1 MRAKN
6 KRVYIVILLLVIVS
20 LIGIGYYICKKD
32 SSAEVMDTNK
42 NERIDE
48 LKKEDITN
56 DSESKEDE
64 VMEEKT
70 NDTSKNDNNESDTSN
85 IETPKAESNKTIQD
99 TPKVENKKKVE
110 YNSNAQNNKVEEKP
124 QQQAEEQK
132 VKTAWE
138 ELGISEY
145 DYYNSPMWS
154 WARVDYSIKDYGS
167 FENAHQAC
175 IDAGNSIEDI
185 TSFSCTNINSYS
197 GNYLGDMLRVKN

>member
-20 LIGIGYYICKKD
+20 LISVGYYICKKD
-32 SSAEVMDTNK
+32 SSAEVMDINK

-85 IETPKAESNKTIQD
+85 IETPKTETNKTIHD
-99 TPKVENKKKVE
+99 TPKVED
-110 YNSNAQNNKVEEKP
+110 NSNAQNNKVEEKP

-167 FENAHQAC
+167 FENTHQAC

-197 GNYLGDMLRVKN
+197 GNYLGDMLRVRN

>member
-20 LIGIGYYICKKD
+20 LISVEYYICKKD
-32 SSAEVMDTNK
+32 FSTGVMDTNK

-85 IETPKAESNKTIQD
+85 IETPKTATNKTIQD
-99 TPKVENKKKVE
+99 TPKVED
-110 YNSNAQNNKVEEKP
+110 NSNAQNNKVEEKP

-167 FENAHQAC
+167 FENTHQAC

-197 GNYLGDMLRVKN
+197 GNYLGDMLRVRN

>member
-20 LIGIGYYICKKD
+20 LIGVGYYICKKD

-85 IETPKAESNKTIQD
+85 IETPKTAINKTIHD
-99 TPKVENKKKVE
+99 TPKVED
-110 YNSNAQNNKVEEKP
+110 NSNAQNNKVEEKP

-154 WARVDYSIKDYGS
+154 WTRVDYSIKDYGS
-167 FENAHQAC
+167 FENTHQAC

-197 GNYLGDMLRVKN
+197 GNYLGDMLRVRN

>member
-32 SSAEVMDTNK
+32 SSAEVMDINK

-85 IETPKAESNKTIQD
+85 IETPKMATNKTIHD
-99 TPKVENKKKVE
+99 TPKVED
-110 YNSNAQNNKVEEKP
+110 NSNAQNNKVEEKP

-167 FENAHQAC
+167 FENTHQAC

-197 GNYLGDMLRVKN
+197 GNYLGDMLRVRN

>member
-6 KRVYIVILLLVIVS
+6 KRVYIVISLLVIVS
-20 LIGIGYYICKKD
+20 LIGVGYYICKKD

-85 IETPKAESNKTIQD
+85 IETPKTATNKTIQD
-99 TPKVENKKKVE
+99 TPKVED
-110 YNSNAQNNKVEEKP
+110 NSNAQNNKVEEKP

-167 FENAHQAC
+167 FENTHQAC

-197 GNYLGDMLRVKN
+197 GNYLGDMLRVRN

>member
-20 LIGIGYYICKKD
+20 LISVGYYICKKD
-32 SSAEVMDTNK
+32 SSAEVMDINK

-85 IETPKAESNKTIQD
+85 IETPKTETNKTIHD
-99 TPKVENKKKVE
+99 TPKVED
-110 YNSNAQNNKVEEKP
+110 NSNAQNNKVEEKP

-197 GNYLGDMLRVKN
+197 GNYLGDMLRVRN

>member
-20 LIGIGYYICKKD
+20 LISVGYYICKKD
-32 SSAEVMDTNK
+32 FSTGVMDTNK
-42 NERIDE
+42 NGRIDE

-64 VMEEKT
+64 VIGKKT

-85 IETPKAESNKTIQD
+85 IETPKTETNKTIHD
-99 TPKVENKKKVE
+99 TQKVED
-110 YNSNAQNNKVEEKP
+110 NSNAQNNKVEEKP

-167 FENAHQAC
+167 FENTHQAC

-197 GNYLGDMLRVKN
+197 GNYLGDMLRVRN

>member
-20 LIGIGYYICKKD
+20 LIGVGYYTCKKD

-64 VMEEKT
+64 VMEETT

-85 IETPKAESNKTIQD
+85 IKTPKAESNKTIQD

-167 FENAHQAC
+167 FENTHQAC

-197 GNYLGDMLRVKN
+197 GNYLGDMLRVRN

>member
-20 LIGIGYYICKKD
+20 LISVGYYICKKD
-32 SSAEVMDTNK
+32 FSPGIMDTNK

-85 IETPKAESNKTIQD
+85 IEAPKAESNKTIQD

-197 GNYLGDMLRVKN
+197 GNYLGDMLRVRN

>member
-32 SSAEVMDTNK
+32 SSAEVMDINK

-85 IETPKAESNKTIQD
+85 IETPKMATNKTIHD
-99 TPKVENKKKVE
+99 TPKVE

-197 GNYLGDMLRVKN
+197 GNYLGDMLRVRN

>member
-1 MRAKN
+1 M
-6 KRVYIVILLLVIVS
+6 
-20 LIGIGYYICKKD
+20 
-32 SSAEVMDTNK
+32 
-42 NERIDE
+42 

-64 VMEEKT
+64 VIEEKT

-167 FENAHQAC
+167 FENTHQAC

-197 GNYLGDMLRVKN
+197 GNYLGDMLRVRN

>member
-32 SSAEVMDTNK
+32 SSAEVMDINK

-85 IETPKAESNKTIQD
+85 IETPKTATNKTIQD
-99 TPKVENKKKVE
+99 TPKVED
-110 YNSNAQNNKVEEKP
+110 NSNAQNNKVEEKP

-167 FENAHQAC
+167 FENTHQAC

-197 GNYLGDMLRVKN
+197 GNYLGDMLRVRN

>member
-20 LIGIGYYICKKD
+20 LIGVGYYICKKD

-42 NERIDE
+42 NGRIDE

-56 DSESKEDE
+56 DGESKEDE
-64 VMEEKT
+64 VIEEKT

-85 IETPKAESNKTIQD
+85 IETPKTATNETIHD
-99 TPKVENKKKVE
+99 TPKVED
-110 YNSNAQNNKVEEKP
+110 NSNAQNNKVEEKP

-167 FENAHQAC
+167 FENTHQAC

-197 GNYLGDMLRVKN
+197 GNYLGDMLRVRN

>member
-20 LIGIGYYICKKD
+20 LISVGYYICKKD
-32 SSAEVMDTNK
+32 FSKGVMDTNK
-42 NERIDE
+42 NGRIDE

-64 VMEEKT
+64 VIGKKT

-85 IETPKAESNKTIQD
+85 IETPKTETNKTIHD
-99 TPKVENKKKVE
+99 TPKVED
-110 YNSNAQNNKVEEKP
+110 NSNAQNNKVEEKP

-167 FENAHQAC
+167 FENTHQAC

-197 GNYLGDMLRVKN
+197 GNYLGDMLRVRN

>member
-20 LIGIGYYICKKD
+20 LISVGYYICKKD
-32 SSAEVMDTNK
+32 FSTGVMDTNK
-42 NERIDE
+42 NGRIDE

-56 DSESKEDE
+56 DGESKEDE
-64 VMEEKT
+64 VIEEKT

-85 IETPKAESNKTIQD
+85 IETPKTATNETIHD
-99 TPKVENKKKVE
+99 TPNVED
-110 YNSNAQNNKVEEKP
+110 NSNAQNNKVEEKP

-167 FENAHQAC
+167 FENTHQAC

-197 GNYLGDMLRVKN
+197 GNYLGDMLRVRN

>member
-20 LIGIGYYICKKD
+20 LISVGYYICKKD
-32 SSAEVMDTNK
+32 FSPGIMDTNK
-42 NERIDE
+42 NGRIDE
-48 LKKEDITN
+48 LKKEAITN

-70 NDTSKNDNNESDTSN
+70 NDTSKNDNNESDTSI
-85 IETPKAESNKTIQD
+85 IETPKTATNKTIQD
-99 TPKVENKKKVE
+99 TPKVED
-110 YNSNAQNNKVEEKP
+110 NSNAQNNKVEEKS
-124 QQQAEEQK
+124 QQQTEEQK

-167 FENAHQAC
+167 FEK
-175 IDAGNSIEDI
+175 
-185 TSFSCTNINSYS
+185 YS
-197 GNYLGDMLRVKN
+197 SSMY

>member
-20 LIGIGYYICKKD
+20 LISVGYYICKKD
-32 SSAEVMDTNK
+32 FSTGVMDTNK

-64 VMEEKT
+64 VM
-70 NDTSKNDNNESDTSN
+70 
-85 IETPKAESNKTIQD
+85 
-99 TPKVENKKKVE
+99 
-110 YNSNAQNNKVEEKP
+110 EEKP

-167 FENAHQAC
+167 FENTHQAC

-197 GNYLGDMLRVKN
+197 GNYLGDMLRVRN

>member
-20 LIGIGYYICKKD
+20 LINVGYYICKKD
-32 SSAEVMDTNK
+32 FSTGVMDTNK
-42 NERIDE
+42 NGRIDE

-64 VMEEKT
+64 VIGKKT

-85 IETPKAESNKTIQD
+85 IETPKTETNKTIHD
-99 TPKVENKKKVE
+99 TPKVED
-110 YNSNAQNNKVEEKP
+110 NSNAQNNKVEEKP

-167 FENAHQAC
+167 FENTHQAC

-197 GNYLGDMLRVKN
+197 GNYLGDMLRVRN

>member
-1 MRAKN
+1 MRAKS

-20 LIGIGYYICKKD
+20 LISVGYYICKKD

-99 TPKVENKKKVE
+99 TPKVED
-110 YNSNAQNNKVEEKP
+110 NSNAQNNKVEEKP

-167 FENAHQAC
+167 FENTHQAC

-197 GNYLGDMLRVKN
+197 GNYLGDMLRVRN

>member
-20 LIGIGYYICKKD
+20 LISVGYYICKKD
-32 SSAEVMDTNK
+32 FSTGVMDTNK

-85 IETPKAESNKTIQD
+85 IETPKAES
-99 TPKVENKKKVE
+99 
-110 YNSNAQNNKVEEKP
+110 NSNAQNNKVEEKP

-167 FENAHQAC
+167 FENTHQAC

-197 GNYLGDMLRVKN
+197 GNYLGDMLRVRN

>member
-20 LIGIGYYICKKD
+20 LISVGYYICKKD
-32 SSAEVMDTNK
+32 FSTGVMDTNK
-42 NERIDE
+42 NGRIDE
-48 LKKEDITN
+48 LKNEDITN

-85 IETPKAESNKTIQD
+85 IETPKMATNKIIHD
-99 TPKVENKKKVE
+99 TPKVED
-110 YNSNAQNNKVEEKP
+110 NSNAQNNKVEEKP

-197 GNYLGDMLRVKN
+197 GNYLGDMLRVRN

>member
-20 LIGIGYYICKKD
+20 LISVGYYICKKD
-32 SSAEVMDTNK
+32 FSTRVMDTNK

-167 FENAHQAC
+167 FENTHQAC

-197 GNYLGDMLRVKN
+197 GNYLGDMLRVRN

>member
-32 SSAEVMDTNK
+32 SSAEVMDINK

-85 IETPKAESNKTIQD
+85 IETPKMATNKTIHD
-99 TPKVENKKKVE
+99 TPKVE

-167 FENAHQAC
+167 FENTHQAC

-197 GNYLGDMLRVKN
+197 GNYLGDMLRVRN

>member
-20 LIGIGYYICKKD
+20 LISVGYYICKKD
-32 SSAEVMDTNK
+32 SSAEVMDINK

-167 FENAHQAC
+167 FENTHQAC

-197 GNYLGDMLRVKN
+197 GNYLGDMLRVRN

>member
-20 LIGIGYYICKKD
+20 LISVGYYICKKD
-32 SSAEVMDTNK
+32 FSPGIMDTNK
-42 NERIDE
+42 NGRIDE
-48 LKKEDITN
+48 LKKEAITN

-70 NDTSKNDNNESDTSN
+70 NDTSKNDNNESDTSI
-85 IETPKAESNKTIQD
+85 IETPKTATNKTIQD
-99 TPKVENKKKVE
+99 TPKVED
-110 YNSNAQNNKVEEKP
+110 NSNAQNNKVEEKS
-124 QQQAEEQK
+124 QQQTEEQK

-167 FENAHQAC
+167 FENTHQAC

-197 GNYLGDMLRVKN
+197 GNYLGDMLRVRN